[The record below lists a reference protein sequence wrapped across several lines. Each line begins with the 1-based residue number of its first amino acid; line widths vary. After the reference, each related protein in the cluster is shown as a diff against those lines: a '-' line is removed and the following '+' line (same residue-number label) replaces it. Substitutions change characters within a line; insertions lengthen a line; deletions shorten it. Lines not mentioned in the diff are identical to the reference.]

1 MEIEG
6 IENRGFFLPPKKKA
20 RKEKRLVLDE
30 ETFEPADIVWS
41 DDEIPLEEEEVPSD
55 LLKEEDESLPL

>member
-6 IENRGFFLPPKKKA
+6 IEDRGFFLPPKKKA

-30 ETFEPADIVWS
+30 EVFEPADIVWS
-41 DDEIPLEEEEVPSD
+41 DDELPLENEDGPPD